1 MRNILSRF
9 ICHCPFTPRRVGN
22 KFPVISTSRYRY
34 SFNFWSLISDRI
46 LCTTVGTSVFMCNRK
61 TIFHQLCVFLL
72 AGK

>member
-9 ICHCPFTPRRVGN
+9 IFHCPFFPRRVGN
-22 KFPVISTSRYRY
+22 KFPVISTSRLNNSSNYCI
-34 SFNFWSLISDRI
+34 LKSDRI
-46 LCTTVGTSVFMCNRK
+46 HCSTFGTSVFMCNRK